1 MTTISPI
8 ANEPRFAAA
17 PLAIASSPSRGQPRA
32 DTTLAQSASTRLS
45 DQALS
50 QSAQATLTESANKL
64 LAPET
69 WVPNHATSSNP
80 DVLTA
85 VSSQATPGTHTI
97 SVNSLATA
105 QESISGPVIS
115 AEEQLS
121 INTVQIQVGT
131 WSANPPAFTSNP
143 IWPRSSLVV
152 GPGDTSLNDVRDK
165 INQSGMGVIA
175 MVISGGSGSR
185 LILKARETGEGNG
198 FQVSMDGA
206 PSLMPVEQT
215 LATDATGTVNGRAVR
230 SSQNL
235 IEDAPSGLTLK
246 FHQVSDTPVT
256 VSVGLDVQGIAKA
269 ISDFAY
275 ASNSVRDM
283 SNARPFS
290 PDTLPRG
297 VQHALGQAGVLIG
310 RDGHLAIDAKRLTAT
325 LEGEG
330 AQTQA
335 QGLAQGLASLI
346 ERMNLDPGTGVPAAR
361 PGVGQ

>member
-8 ANEPRFAAA
+8 ANEPRFGVA
-17 PLAIASSPSRGQPRA
+17 PMAVSTPSPRGQARA
-32 DTTLAQSASTRLS
+32 DTALAPSAPTRLS
-45 DQALS
+45 DQGLS
-50 QSAQATLTESANKL
+50 QSAQSSLIESARKL

-69 WVPNHATSSNP
+69 WARNHATSSHP

-85 VSSQATPGTHTI
+85 VSQEATPGTHTI

-105 QESISGPVIS
+105 QESVSGPVIS

-165 INQSGMGVIA
+165 INQSGMGVVA
-175 MVISGGSGSR
+175 TVISGGSGSR
-185 LILKARETGEGNG
+185 LILKARDTGESNG
-198 FQVSMDGA
+198 FKVSTDGD

-215 LATDATGTVNGRAVR
+215 FASDATGTINGRAVR

-246 FHQVSDTPVT
+246 FNQVSDEPVT
-256 VSVGLDVQGIAKA
+256 VSVGLDAQGIAKA

-275 ASNSVRDM
+275 ASNSVREL
-283 SNARPFS
+283 SQARPFS
-290 PDTLPRG
+290 PEALPRS
-297 VQHALGQAGVLIG
+297 VQQTLGQAGVMVMDNG
-310 RDGHLAIDAKRLTAT
+310 RLDINHPRLTAA

-330 AQTQA
+330 AEPLA
-335 QGLAQGLASLI
+335 KGLATLI
-346 ERMNLDPGTGVPAAR
+346 EGMNLDADNGR
-361 PGVGQ
+361 PVTRPDQAQ